1 MARFV
6 FEMNMSLD
14 GYVDH
19 DRFAPGVD
27 LFRHFTDRVAGLSG
41 SLYGRRIY
49 DLMRY
54 WEEDQPDWTDDH
66 RAFAEVWRAMPKWV
80 VSRSDP
86 PLGPNATLLAGDLDD
101 ALRDLKASVEGE
113 IAVAGPVLAGHLTT
127 LGLIDEYRPY
137 VRSVVLGQ
145 GRPYFTGPV
154 PPLRLVA
161 ADRVPEDTVRLTY
174 VPV

>member
-127 LGLIDEYRPY
+127 LGLIDEYRWTRPSTRTRPRPASMPTGKRRTPSRPARTRNRAPR
-137 VRSVVLGQ
+137 RS
-145 GRPYFTGPV
+145 PS
-154 PPLRLVA
+154 
-161 ADRVPEDTVRLTY
+161 
-174 VPV
+174 